1 MAYTYQGDAI
11 LGISLTVDT
20 PQPLDTRTVVN
31 NTKDL
36 YEVPASQAYR
46 GMTVSNLEDGN
57 IYMLVDKNKIT
68 TSDGWKSSESALQI
82 VTCSQADYDEW
93 AKNTNDKYE
102 PIDPDKPYI
111 IQSVYYYIYEDQ
123 ETGQYYLSSEWG
135 RSIEDLLGKK
145 ASSDSVNSL
154 LAKVNADIENLDAN
168 YTKTEVLIE
177 TYATKALVESML
189 DLENPESFIS
199 KTLDNYYTKSSVDD
213 KFVTKASLGG
223 NIADLGIEEGKYVF
237 VPTTQYEKDQADIKE
252 ELSKTIKL
260 DGEGYLESVVVGQ
273 IKSPVAEGK
282 SQLVVDIKSE
292 GLFIGDDPIATE
304 SDIPVMITLTSDD
317 YNNRVEKGEIDPE
330 AYYYVFDD
338 KDNKLVYVTLKDLEA
353 TYSTTAQTQFWV
365 AQNYYTMSAINEIID
380 NLSISKDE
388 NLEVNLLNYYTKE
401 AADAKF
407 LTQTVAEDTYVVKQT
422 LEDFKTQV
430 GNDYVK
436 WDDIGNPNIE
446 GENFAFVTQE
456 QYANDKSAQSKNF
469 ESENINSDKSTTSE
483 LIIQEIEKK
492 EVTQEDETQIEETLI
507 SEVSLTVKNNR
518 LLSKDKQV
526 ALTEEV
532 PQLECLSIE
541 EYEAI
546 EKPNPDVYYYVYD
559 TKVENAWVTQ
569 AYVDD
574 FIYTK
579 AQANQ
584 YIANSIKAA
593 KDEFD
598 VKIKALESEI
608 QILKNLLLPSV
619 TDKTLTLGLADDI
632 DDNKLVVNTGIIEN
646 NTLIFT

>member
-1 MAYTYQGDAI
+1 MFRY
-11 LGISLTVDT
+11 
-20 PQPLDTRTVVN
+20 P
-31 NTKDL
+31 
-36 YEVPASQAYR
+36 
-46 GMTVSNLEDGN
+46 
-57 IYMLVDKNKIT
+57 
-68 TSDGWKSSESALQI
+68 
-82 VTCSQADYDEW
+82 
-93 AKNTNDKYE
+93 
-102 PIDPDKPYI
+102 DP
-111 IQSVYYYIYEDQ
+111 
-123 ETGQYYLSSEWG
+123 
-135 RSIEDLLGKK
+135 
-145 ASSDSVNSL
+145 
-154 LAKVNADIENLDAN
+154 
-168 YTKTEVLIE
+168 
-177 TYATKALVESML
+177 
-189 DLENPESFIS
+189 
-199 KTLDNYYTKSSVDD
+199 
-213 KFVTKASLGG
+213 
-223 NIADLGIEEGKYVF
+223 
-237 VPTTQYEKDQADIKE
+237 
-252 ELSKTIKL
+252 
-260 DGEGYLESVVVGQ
+260 GEH
-273 IKSPVAEGK
+273 
-282 SQLVVDIKSE
+282 
-292 GLFIGDDPIATE
+292 
-304 SDIPVMITLTSDD
+304 
-317 YNNRVEKGEIDPE
+317 R
-330 AYYYVFDD
+330 
-338 KDNKLVYVTLKDLEA
+338 DNKLVYVTLKDLEA

-388 NLEVNLLNYYTKE
+388 NLEVNLLNYYTKGD
-401 AADAKF
+401 ADAKF
-407 LTQTVAEDTYVVKQT
+407 LTQTAAEDTYVVKQT
-422 LEDFKTQV
+422 LEDFKTEV

-456 QYANDKSAQSKNF
+456 QYANDKLAQSKNF

-492 EVTQEDETQIEETLI
+492 EVTQGDETQIEETLI

-584 YIANSIKAA
+584 YITDSIKAA

-619 TDKTLTLGLADDI
+619 TDKILTLGLADDI